1 MRWLGHTSGDAR
13 NDHVDCN
20 GQQGGEDRSESVLGT
35 AVLWH
40 LDDLLDDPTDQVHPA
55 HRRGEAEARNDGVE
69 GLGFQFLSNKV
80 NSLERLSSHVS
91 HGESFILYTGKIFT
105 LVVTPPSEQSF
116 YIWVS

>member
-1 MRWLGHTSGDAR
+1 
-13 NDHVDCN
+13 
-20 GQQGGEDRSESVLGT
+20 
-35 AVLWH
+35 
-40 LDDLLDDPTDQVHPA
+40 
-55 HRRGEAEARNDGVE
+55 
-69 GLGFQFLSNKV
+69 LGFQFLSNKV